1 MLEEEESKLQGFF
14 DELYAST
21 NPQKKSLITNQ
32 QNKKKFVAM
41 CHFLAGINNKF
52 INGVK
57 VEVGFLLNASGAS
70 ASAIET
76 LANAKL
82 TIRRKTIQRQ
92 KHQLARSYKQTV
104 KDYIIENVI
113 FLYIL

>member
-1 MLEEEESKLQGFF
+1 
-14 DELYAST
+14 
-21 NPQKKSLITNQ
+21 
-32 QNKKKFVAM
+32 M

-57 VEVGFLLNASGAS
+57 IEVGFLLNMSEAS
-70 ASAIET
+70 ASTIKT
-76 LANAKL
+76 LANTKL
-82 TIRRKTIQRQ
+82 TIRRKTIQKQ
-92 KHQLARSYKQTV
+92 KYQLARLYKQTV

>member
-32 QNKKKFVAM
+32 QNKKKLVTM
-41 CHFLAGINNKF
+41 CYFLADINNKF
-52 INGVK
+52 INDVK
-57 VEVGFLLNASGAS
+57 IEVEFLLNMLEAS
-70 ASAIET
+70 ALAIKT
-76 LANAKL
+76 LANAGL
-82 TIRRKTIQRQ
+82 TIRREIIQRQ
-92 KHQLARSYKQTV
+92 KHQLARSHKQTV